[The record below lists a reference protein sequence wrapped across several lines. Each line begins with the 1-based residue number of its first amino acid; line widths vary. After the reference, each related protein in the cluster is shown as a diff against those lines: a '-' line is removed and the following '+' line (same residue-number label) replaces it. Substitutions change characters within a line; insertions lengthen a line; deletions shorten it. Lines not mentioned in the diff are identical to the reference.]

1 VADTDGVIPAYMSDP
16 EGATPPDMS
25 QTDGAIMAIR
35 CTTAA
40 ITSAEDRTGAEATI
54 EGAGTGTSY
63 DLSGRAGILRV

>member
-1 VADTDGVIPAYMSDP
+1 MVDTDGVIPAYMSDS

-25 QTDGAIMAIR
+25 RTDGAIMAIR
-35 CTTAA
+35 CTTA
-40 ITSAEDRTGAEATI
+40 AEDRTGAEATI